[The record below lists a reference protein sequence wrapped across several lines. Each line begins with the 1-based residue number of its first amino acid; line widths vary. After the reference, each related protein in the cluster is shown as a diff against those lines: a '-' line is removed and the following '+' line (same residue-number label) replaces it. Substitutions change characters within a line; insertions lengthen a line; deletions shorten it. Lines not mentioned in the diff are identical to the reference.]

1 MDQGV
6 KVILWVYIYNS
17 RKTVQAY
24 DFDLLTYS
32 PIEALC

>member
-6 KVILWVYIYNS
+6 KVIPWVHIYNS
-17 RKTVQAY
+17 RETVQAY

-32 PIEALC
+32 PIGAL